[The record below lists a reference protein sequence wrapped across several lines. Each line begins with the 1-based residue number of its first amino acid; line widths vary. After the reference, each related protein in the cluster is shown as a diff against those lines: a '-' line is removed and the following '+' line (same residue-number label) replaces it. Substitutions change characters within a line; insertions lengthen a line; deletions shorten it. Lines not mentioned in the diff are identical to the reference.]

1 MHDGGWH
8 TEAVERLG
16 ITVPIVGAPMGGGP
30 STPALVAA
38 VSEAGGLGSLA
49 GGYLSP
55 DRLRA
60 DIAAVREA
68 TSKPFAV
75 NLFVPTPAEPA
86 PEEIEAALAA
96 LEPFRMELGLPAR
109 PTATGPW
116 AEDFDAQL
124 AAVVEERVPVT
135 SFTFGLLPAAGAQ
148 ALHDAGSLLVGTA
161 TTVEEAEAV
170 EASGAD
176 LVCVQGSEAG
186 AHRGTF
192 LATGPGGSPTI
203 GGGPAGRP
211 GAVPSYEQ
219 ALVGTLA
226 LVPQVCD
233 AVGIPVVAAGGIM
246 DGRGVA
252 AVLCLGAGAAQL
264 GTAFLRCP
272 EAGTSAP
279 YRQALAA
286 ATETSTA
293 VTSALTGRA
302 ARGIENRLMRALRDV
317 PVPPYPVM
325 HTLTADLRRQAAQ
338 CDDPE
343 LMSLWCGQG
352 IRLATEFPAAD
363 LVHRLADDAAAA
375 ISRLAK
381 LAGR

>member
-1 MHDGGWH
+1 MIDDGVWR

-16 ITVPIVGAPMGGGP
+16 IRLPIVGAPMGGGP

-55 DRLRA
+55 ERLRA
-60 DIAAVREA
+60 DIDAVRAA
-68 TSKPFAV
+68 TPKPFAV
-75 NLFVPTPAEPA
+75 NLFVPSRAEPTG
-86 PEEIEAALAA
+86 EQIEAALAA
-96 LEPFRMELGLPAR
+96 VEPFRMELELPAR

-124 AAVVEERVPVT
+124 QAVVDARVPVV
-135 SFTFGLLPAAGAQ
+135 SFTFGLLPATAVA

-161 TTVEEAEAV
+161 TTVEEAIAV

-176 LVCVQGSEAG
+176 LVCTQGAEAG

-192 LATGPGGSPTI
+192 I
-203 GGGPAGRP
+203 GA
-211 GAVPSYEQ
+211 AEQ
-219 ALVGTLA
+219 ALIGTLA

-233 AVGIPVVAAGGIM
+233 AVGIPVLAAGGIM

-252 AVLCLGAGAAQL
+252 AVLSLGAGAAQM
-264 GTAFLRCP
+264 GTAFLRTP

-279 YRQALAA
+279 HRRALAA
-286 ATETSTA
+286 ASETATA
-293 VTSALTGRA
+293 VSSDITGRA
-302 ARGIENRLMRALRDV
+302 ARGIENRLMRELRGV
-317 PVPPYPVM
+317 AVPPYPVM
-325 HTLTADLRRQAAQ
+325 HTLTADLRRRATER
-338 CDDPE
+338 DVPD
-343 LMSLWCGQG
+343 LMALWCGQG
-352 IRLATEFPAAD
+352 APMGTELPAGE
-363 LVHRLADDAAAA
+363 LVRRLADDAAATIA
-375 ISRLAK
+375 RLAK